1 MSLDD
6 VSYEVEGLMA
16 GFSYGVSDVN
26 GVLSL
31 TARTDGSP
39 IPEPYTLLLAGVG
52 LLALLMRRLS

>member
-1 MSLDD
+1 

-16 GFSYGVSDVN
+16 GFSYGVSDLN